1 MFTHFPVLFYEP
13 KDYKM
18 VVDTL
23 QKEDIVLLLGKSGSG
38 KTTIANHLAKT
49 EFQEYKTKY
58 MKPPK
63 TKVLKVN
70 KEKTLILWDDCL
82 GVWNMTNK
90 TDNHISEAFEQLIQ
104 QVKDNSD
111 MMKAIVCMD
120 SSSVEEGQLNQ
131 LTDCVGQINLD
142 KYYETQLDKE
152 GLRDV
157 LGLKIGIGRVSM
169 DVGFPLLMHLINV
182 EFCSQEGTP
191 RFLEEPVAYIRDDID
206 SIFKEQRDDYVAL
219 IYTIT
224 NGSKIDLK
232 KINMKLWGEIQEE
245 CLRIV
250 HKKTKEYSL
259 NDKKA
264 KENTLRETDDEL
276 PDHNG
281 NVNTD
286 AKGDRGDV
294 VFEKDSGQNG
304 KSNNRIST
312 VDRILNF
319 DKGNLSRQ
327 TIKITEHLARY
338 LVDSNESSEYKFR
351 HQFLAE
357 CTLRYHIEH
366 VGKKTILMKG
376 PDELRMA
383 VKNLQSEIDRN
394 ESDATK

>member
-63 TKVLKVN
+63 TKVPKVN

-142 KYYETQLDKE
+142 KYYETQWEKE

-182 EFCSQEGTP
+182 KFCSQESTP

-219 IYTIT
+219 IYTI
-224 NGSKIDLK
+224 NNASKIDLK
-232 KINMKLWGEIQEE
+232 KINIKIWGEIEEE

-286 AKGDRGDV
+286 AKGHRGDV
-294 VFEKDSGQNG
+294 VFVKDSGQNG

-383 VKNLQSEIDRN
+383 VKHLQSEIDPN

>member
-49 EFQEYKTKY
+49 EFQEYKTTY
-58 MKPPK
+58 MKPQK
-63 TKVLKVN
+63 TKVPKVN

-82 GVWNMTNK
+82 GVWNVTNK

-182 EFCSQEGTP
+182 EFCSQESTP

-219 IYTIT
+219 IYTIN

-232 KINMKLWGEIQEE
+232 KINIKLWGEIEEE
-245 CLRIV
+245 CVRIV
-250 HKKTKEYSL
+250 QKKTKEYSL
-259 NDKKA
+259 NDKRA
-264 KENTLRETDDEL
+264 KENTLGETDDKN

-286 AKGDRGDV
+286 TKGHRGDV
-294 VFEKDSGQNG
+294 GFKADSGQNG
-304 KSNNRIST
+304 KLNNRVSI
-312 VDRILNF
+312 V
-319 DKGNLSRQ
+319 SRQ

-338 LVDSNESSEYKFR
+338 LVKSNESSEYKFR

-366 VGKKTILMKG
+366 VGKETILMKC

-383 VKNLQSEIDRN
+383 VKHLQSEIDPN
-394 ESDATK
+394 VSDATKYYFHAA

>member
-49 EFQEYKTKY
+49 EFQEYKTTY
-58 MKPPK
+58 MEPQK
-63 TKVLKVN
+63 TKVPKVN

-82 GVWNMTNK
+82 GVWNVSNK

-142 KYYETQLDKE
+142 KYYETQWEKE
-152 GLRDV
+152 CLRGV

-182 EFCSQEGTP
+182 KFCSQESTP

-219 IYTIT
+219 IYTIN

-232 KINMKLWGEIQEE
+232 KINIKLWGEIEEE

-250 HKKTKEYSL
+250 QKKTKEYSL
-259 NDKKA
+259 NDKRA
-264 KENTLRETDDEL
+264 KENTLGKTDDKN

-286 AKGDRGDV
+286 TKGHRCDI

-304 KSNNRIST
+304 KSNTGNRISIM
-312 VDRILNF
+312 DRIF
-319 DKGNLSRQ
+319 DKGYSSKQ
-327 TIKITEHLARY
+327 AIEITEHLARY
-338 LVDSNESSEYKFR
+338 LVDSNKSSEYKFR

-366 VGKKTILMKG
+366 VGKETILMKG

-383 VKNLQSEIDRN
+383 VKHLQSEIDPN
-394 ESDATK
+394 V

>member
-58 MKPPK
+58 MKPQK
-63 TKVLKVN
+63 TKVPKVN

-111 MMKAIVCMD
+111 MMKAIVCID

-142 KYYETQLDKE
+142 KYYETQWEKE
-152 GLRDV
+152 CLRDV

-219 IYTIT
+219 IYTIN
-224 NGSKIDLK
+224 NG
-232 KINMKLWGEIQEE
+232 
-245 CLRIV
+245 
-250 HKKTKEYSL
+250 
-259 NDKKA
+259 
-264 KENTLRETDDEL
+264 
-276 PDHNG
+276 
-281 NVNTD
+281 
-286 AKGDRGDV
+286 
-294 VFEKDSGQNG
+294 
-304 KSNNRIST
+304 
-312 VDRILNF
+312 
-319 DKGNLSRQ
+319 
-327 TIKITEHLARY
+327 
-338 LVDSNESSEYKFR
+338 
-351 HQFLAE
+351 
-357 CTLRYHIEH
+357 
-366 VGKKTILMKG
+366 
-376 PDELRMA
+376 
-383 VKNLQSEIDRN
+383 
-394 ESDATK
+394 

>member
-63 TKVLKVN
+63 TKVPKVN

-142 KYYETQLDKE
+142 KYYETQWEKE

-182 EFCSQEGTP
+182 KFCSQESTP

-219 IYTIT
+219 IYTIN

-232 KINMKLWGEIQEE
+232 KINIKIWGEIEEE

-286 AKGDRGDV
+286 AKGHRGDV
-294 VFEKDSGQNG
+294 VFVKDSGQNG

-383 VKNLQSEIDRN
+383 VKHLQSEIDPN

>member
-63 TKVLKVN
+63 TKVPKVN

-142 KYYETQLDKE
+142 KYYETQWEKE

-182 EFCSQEGTP
+182 KFCSQESTP

-219 IYTIT
+219 IYTIN

-232 KINMKLWGEIQEE
+232 KINIKIWGEIEEE

-286 AKGDRGDV
+286 AKGHRGDV
-294 VFEKDSGQNG
+294 VFVKDSGQNG

-366 VGKKTILMKG
+366 VGKETILMKG

-383 VKNLQSEIDRN
+383 VKHLQSEIDPN

>member
-63 TKVLKVN
+63 TKVPKLN

-142 KYYETQLDKE
+142 KYYETQWEKE

-182 EFCSQEGTP
+182 KFCSQESTP

-219 IYTIT
+219 IYTIN

-232 KINMKLWGEIQEE
+232 KINIKIWGEIEEE

-286 AKGDRGDV
+286 AKGHRGDV
-294 VFEKDSGQNG
+294 VFVKDSGQNG

-383 VKNLQSEIDRN
+383 VTHLQSEIDPN

>member
-49 EFQEYKTKY
+49 EFQEYKTTY
-58 MKPPK
+58 MKPQK
-63 TKVLKVN
+63 TKVPKVN

-82 GVWNMTNK
+82 GVWNVTNK

-111 MMKAIVCMD
+111 MTKAIVCID
-120 SSSVEEGQLNQ
+120 SSSVEESQLNQ

-142 KYYETQLDKE
+142 KYYETQMEKE
-152 GLRDV
+152 WLRDV

-182 EFCSQEGTP
+182 KFCSQESTP

-219 IYTIT
+219 IYTIN

-232 KINMKLWGEIQEE
+232 KINIKLWGEIEEE

-259 NDKKA
+259 NDKRA
-264 KENTLRETDDEL
+264 KENTLGETDDKN

-286 AKGDRGDV
+286 TKGHRCDI

-304 KSNNRIST
+304 KSNTGNRISIM
-312 VDRILNF
+312 DRIF
-319 DKGNLSRQ
+319 DKGNSSKQ
-327 TIKITEHLARY
+327 AIEITEHLARY

-366 VGKKTILMKG
+366 VGKETILMKG

-383 VKNLQSEIDRN
+383 VKHLQSEIDPN
-394 ESDATK
+394 V